1 MAYATVD
8 VRRMGRIIRRRIM
21 EDVKWLLKKWGFL
34 ILMLLIAVI
43 TGGICWGKL
52 HTEERKVAEEVWE
65 PPTEIGDSEMITEEE
80 NDTETF
86 TDSAYWF
93 IPQAGDCLISEE
105 EKEQLQSTVL
115 SAAESV
121 KEIYKNVIIADA
133 ENYSSGVR
141 EFTSEQRKAVVEQLG
156 KAGLVSVEEDT
167 NMQNPER
174 MEKFYADYL
183 NGQDS
188 MVTIFEV
195 QRDGLIGAV
204 TFIYRKEKI
213 QTYYIG
219 VRWMEGGMPE
229 IQGTS
234 VSDVTEV
241 KLTEKGYFIYAY
253 EYVIAHASLRQYWRI
268 KPLSEEC
275 RELGKRYLEGLD
287 YQMYN
292 LLVINWNSNNVTDVL
307 MPGLFDDLYRIDTG
321 NNFKA
326 EKNMVDAETFERI
339 MTTYLPVSVEQLRHF
354 YEYDAT
360 KNSYI
365 YEQIYASPY
374 PPFGEV
380 VDYTENIDGTITLIV
395 DGVWPDYNSDL
406 AFRNTLVVQPFE
418 DGTFRY
424 LSNSIEPMELELPPI
439 ARAH

>member
-1 MAYATVD
+1 
-8 VRRMGRIIRRRIM
+8 M

-86 TDSAYWF
+86 TDSAYWS

-174 MEKFYADYL
+174 WKSFM
-183 NGQDS
+183 
-188 MVTIFEV
+188 
-195 QRDGLIGAV
+195 
-204 TFIYRKEKI
+204 
-213 QTYYIG
+213 
-219 VRWMEGGMPE
+219 
-229 IQGTS
+229 
-234 VSDVTEV
+234 
-241 KLTEKGYFIYAY
+241 
-253 EYVIAHASLRQYWRI
+253 
-268 KPLSEEC
+268 
-275 RELGKRYLEGLD
+275 
-287 YQMYN
+287 
-292 LLVINWNSNNVTDVL
+292 
-307 MPGLFDDLYRIDTG
+307 
-321 NNFKA
+321 
-326 EKNMVDAETFERI
+326 
-339 MTTYLPVSVEQLRHF
+339 
-354 YEYDAT
+354 
-360 KNSYI
+360 
-365 YEQIYASPY
+365 QI
-374 PPFGEV
+374 
-380 VDYTENIDGTITLIV
+380 I
-395 DGVWPDYNSDL
+395 
-406 AFRNTLVVQPFE
+406 
-418 DGTFRY
+418 
-424 LSNSIEPMELELPPI
+424 
-439 ARAH
+439 

>member
-1 MAYATVD
+1 
-8 VRRMGRIIRRRIM
+8 M

-234 VSDVTEV
+234 VSDVTEI

-395 DGVWPDYNSDL
+395 DGVWPDYNSDF

>member
-1 MAYATVD
+1 M
-8 VRRMGRIIRRRIM
+8 M

-34 ILMLLIAVI
+34 ILMLLIAGV
-43 TGGICWGKL
+43 ICWGKL
-52 HTEERKVAEEVWE
+52 HTEKRKVAEEVWE
-65 PPTEIGDSEMITEEE
+65 PPAEIGDSEMITEEE

-86 TDSAYWF
+86 TDSVYWF

-121 KEIYKNVIIADA
+121 KEIYKNVIIKDA
-133 ENYSSGVR
+133 ANYSSGVS
-141 EFTSEQRKAVVEQLG
+141 EFTSEQRKTVVEQLG
-156 KAGLVSVEEDT
+156 AAGLVSVEEDT
-167 NMQNPER
+167 NMQNPEKIE
-174 MEKFYADYL
+174 MFYSDYL

-188 MVTIFEV
+188 MVTVFEV

-204 TFIYRKEKI
+204 TFIYRKGEL

-219 VRWMEGGMPE
+219 IRWKEGGMPE

-234 VSDVTEV
+234 VSDVSEI

>member
-1 MAYATVD
+1 MAHTPFDSRGMGRTVW
-8 VRRMGRIIRRRIM
+8 RRMM

-34 ILMLLIAVI
+34 ILMLLIAGVI
-43 TGGICWGKL
+43 CCGKL
-52 HTEERKVAEEVWE
+52 HTEKRKVAEEVWE
-65 PPTEIGDSEMITEEE
+65 PPAETGDSEMITEEE

-93 IPQAGDCLISEE
+93 IPQSSDCLISEE
-105 EKEQLQSTVL
+105 EKEQLQSMVL

-121 KEIYKNVIIADA
+121 KDIYKNVIIADA
-133 ENYSSGVR
+133 ENSSSGVR

-188 MVTIFEV
+188 MVTVFEV

-204 TFIYRKEKI
+204 TFIYRKGEL

-219 VRWMEGGMPE
+219 IRWKEGGMPE

-234 VSDVTEV
+234 VSDVSEI